1 MESEAPHLPASS
13 IISGAEHS
21 TPHDGEEET
30 NTSSHDGEEETKTPS
45 QDVINTD
52 NSNDDSLEVVQ
63 NQSSTTLP
71 KDESANEVRTADQ
84 PSTHHG
90 TASTKEKQ
98 RDWTWEEIMKNWR
111 KFNIDLAPKVSIYVY
126 R

>member
-1 MESEAPHLPASS
+1 MDSEAPHLPASS
-13 IISGAEHS
+13 IISGAEH
-21 TPHDGEEET
+21 DGEEET
-30 NTSSHDGEEETKTPS
+30 NTPS

-52 NSNDDSLEVVQ
+52 NSNDDSLEMVQ
-63 NQSSTTLP
+63 NQSPTTLP

-90 TASTKEKQ
+90 NVSTKEKQ

-111 KFNIDLAPKVSIYVY
+111 KFNIDLAPKVSVYIYVH